1 MNLHG
6 IAAPMVGIVNP
17 FVTAQLLVSIGN
29 AVNADGSVSPGYADP
44 VPVQVQAQELSFK
57 ELQHVENLNLQGILK
72 SIYCPGTVRAVD
84 RVAGTGGDLIVIGS
98 DTYLAVAI
106 SEQWP
111 DWCRVIG
118 QLQVDG
124 AGSGAISGGNAFNP
138 GSGSISGGGA

>member
-17 FVTAQLLVSIGN
+17 FVAAQLYASTGYTT
-29 AVNADGSVSPGYADP
+29 AGDGSTTPTYADP
-44 VPVQVQAQELSFK
+44 VSIQVQAQELSFK
-57 ELQHVENLNLQGILK
+57 DLQHIENLNLQGILK

-84 RVAGTGGDLIVIGS
+84 RVAGTGGDKIVIAG

-118 QLQVDG
+118 QLQV
-124 AGSGAISGGNAFNP
+124 NP
-138 GSGSISGGGA
+138 